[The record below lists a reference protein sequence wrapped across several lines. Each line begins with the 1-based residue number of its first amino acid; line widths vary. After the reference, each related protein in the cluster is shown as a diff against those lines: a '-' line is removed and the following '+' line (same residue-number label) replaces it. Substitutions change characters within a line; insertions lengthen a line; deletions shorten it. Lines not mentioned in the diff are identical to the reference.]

1 MQSVASTKEEAA
13 VPDGLH
19 HRRGVE
25 FLAAARLEAIHTQYP
40 DVQKDTPVVLD
51 SSTTGG
57 TAKKSRDKAAEPD
70 SYYLSAAWK
79 RLDEEAQRICAVTGW

>member
-25 FLAAARLEAIHTQYP
+25 FLAAARLETIHMQQ
-40 DVQKDTPVVLD
+40 DRIQ
-51 SSTTGG
+51 
-57 TAKKSRDKAAEPD
+57 AAEPD
-70 SYYLSAAWK
+70 SYYLSSEWQ